1 MCFEED
7 RTMKYMKPKTE
18 IVEFEGYI
26 STSDY
31 EGLLNSN
38 NVVTDGEFPPI
49 HGEGTG
55 FGGDDW

>member
-1 MCFEED
+1 
-7 RTMKYMKPKTE
+7 MKYMKPKTE

>member
-1 MCFEED
+1 
-7 RTMKYMKPKTE
+7 MKYMKPETE